1 MWKTK
6 KSRQIADYMD
16 DPKNLMPRVLL
27 EKCSALLLSQKQ
39 LAKWSIF
46 RLRSLTNFT
55 NIGRNLLIYCKYYCT
70 SVASCLIIS
79 LPILLEQ
86 SCGQSQD
93 TWKDK
98 KSGSSLPVFYPNA
111 PFFTSRVIKPTAL
124 SSLFQKKHKRMNL
137 FEWNLLT
144 LFKVG
149 LLGLLTKGG

>member
-86 SCGQSQD
+86 SCGQSQEREK
-93 TWKDK
+93 TRRA
-98 KSGSSLPVFYPNA
+98 GA
-111 PFFTSRVIKPTAL
+111 ATRFFIRMRHFSR
-124 SSLFQKKHKRMNL
+124 R
-137 FEWNLLT
+137 
-144 LFKVG
+144 G
-149 LLGLLTKGG
+149 L